1 MRYVSVFAVT
11 ALVALPCVAGPLTA
25 AELQA
30 RFRSEARACPAN
42 APKLTIE
49 RLAIV
54 GADQHNR
61 VRRDLGEKVDG
72 QDGQRYVIVYVRDR
86 LLVTPVASL
95 GPVEAGTMPDDLR
108 SLRDIKYCSVDEG

>member
-1 MRYVSVFAVT
+1 MRYVSVLAAA
-11 ALVALPCVAGPLTA
+11 ALVALPCAASPLTA
-25 AELQA
+25 AQLQA
-30 RFRSEARACPAN
+30 RFRSEARACPAI

-54 GADQHNR
+54 GADQHDR
-61 VRRDLGEKVDG
+61 IRRDLGQKTDG
-72 QDGQRYVIVYVRDR
+72 QPGQRYVIVYVRDH
-86 LLVTPVASL
+86 LQVAPVASL